1 MGKGEYIIQL
11 PTRQVFF
18 QKGGGGTYIQPSGRS
33 AVNDCKLC
41 VRGSSRRRYKVCCF
55 AVQAHLLIG
64 GEGNQARK
72 MRFLPGDRGI
82 KTQICPVRRETSRL

>member
-41 VRGSSRRRYKVCCF
+41 VRGSSPEE
-55 AVQAHLLIG
+55 VQSLLLCSAG
-64 GEGNQARK
+64 SSS
-72 MRFLPGDRGI
+72 DWW
-82 KTQICPVRRETSRL
+82 RRESG